1 MCQQLTV
8 KTQLKRT
15 RKEATDAAKLETT
28 ATKAATAEYVKG
40 AAAAKQYSSSRGFV
54 GLNNAR
60 TGMMG
65 MGGGAGTKILGG
77 AMVAQ
82 GLIGSATDTGN
93 QAGNI
98 LATIGGAAMFSGN
111 PGIMAAGAV
120 ASIAGTALNAI
131 NAAEEAKKQQRLS
144 VIADRVQLDAQVV
157 NTAAERANTEI
168 LQIIREGLAPNTA
181 AAAAIVAERSQIA
194 TESAN
199 EAIAAYRGKGG
210 VLDGA
215 ATAKVGDTTSAV
227 RTALA
232 MSGKVKAADMP
243 AILDAVANTALSTP
257 NIDANALAE
266 AVLAAY
272 GSKKN
277 LAAVTNKFGKVAD
290 TVTEQTTMPGESL
303 PTTRIVPIAQTTAN
317 QVAKIIPSMIKG
329 DANMFKAGIAGTNQ
343 TQMILNTS
351 ALQSAGISKEAVSKF
366 LGSSKGKNLDTG
378 VKEALDAY
386 VKDIVVS
393 STNLTGLR
401 NAQGRKYEVF
411 DPTKEGLKSTATTDP
426 FNKRYGL
433 TGFNPAQMPFG
444 SNTQNRGFF
453 LSNQV
458 QSNKPAKVEILPTAK
473 EIADTKLGIDVNKN
487 TNIILNKLANT
498 VDSTGQ
504 YLLIKDESKT
514 DKVAP
519 QIQIP
524 LVGIGPAERRQ
535 YELLNEAIR
544 AAFIAG
550 GQEI

>member
-1 MCQQLTV
+1 
-8 KTQLKRT
+8 
-15 RKEATDAAKLETT
+15 
-28 ATKAATAEYVKG
+28 
-40 AAAAKQYSSSRGFV
+40 
-54 GLNNAR
+54 
-60 TGMMG
+60 MG
-65 MGGGAGTKILGG
+65 SAGTKIFGG

-82 GLIGSATDTGN
+82 GLIGSATETGN
-93 QAGNI
+93 QTGNI

-111 PGIMAAGAV
+111 PAVMAAGAV

-168 LQIIREGLAPNTA
+168 LQIIRDGLAPNTA

-194 TESAN
+194 TASAN
-199 EAIAAYRGKGG
+199 AAISAYRGKGG
-210 VLDGA
+210 VLDDA
-215 ATAKVGDTTSAV
+215 AAAKVGDTTSAV

-232 MSGKVKAADMP
+232 MSGKVNAADMP

-277 LAAVTNKFGKVAD
+277 LNAVTNKFGKVAD
-290 TVTEQTTMPGESL
+290 TVTEQTTLPGESL

-317 QVAKIIPSMIKG
+317 QVAKIIPDMIKG
-329 DANMFKAGIAGTNQ
+329 DTNLFKAAVAGTNQ
-343 TQMILNTS
+343 TEMVLNTS
-351 ALQSAGISKEAVSKF
+351 AFQAAGISKEAVTKF
-366 LGSSKGKNLDTG
+366 LGSSKGKDLPTAIKQG
-378 VKEALDAY
+378 LDAY
-386 VKDIVVS
+386 VADIVLS
-393 STNLTGLR
+393 PTNLSGLK
-401 NAQGRKYEVF
+401 NDKGGIKYEVY
-411 DPTKEGLKSTATTDP
+411 DPNKVGLKSTATTDP
-426 FNKRYGL
+426 FKQRFNL

-487 TNIILNKLANT
+487 TNIILGKLANT
-498 VDSTGQ
+498 VDSTGN
-504 YLLIKDESKT
+504 YLMIKDDSRT
-514 DKVAP
+514 DNVAP
-519 QIQIP
+519 QIVIP
-524 LVGIGPAERRQ
+524 AGLRPSETRQ
-535 YELLNEAIR
+535 YQLLNDAIR

-550 GQEI
+550 R